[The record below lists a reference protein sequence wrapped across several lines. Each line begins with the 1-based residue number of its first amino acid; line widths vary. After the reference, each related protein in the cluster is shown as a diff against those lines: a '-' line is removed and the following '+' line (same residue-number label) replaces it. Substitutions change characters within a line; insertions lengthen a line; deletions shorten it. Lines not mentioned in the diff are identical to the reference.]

1 MAKFKKRAPSAPKK
15 EYTSSRKKN
24 RRAIREKR
32 IDVRARA
39 EQRMR
44 ETLARI
50 NEVPV
55 EQITKPQLKKA
66 KKSKVDLKQ
75 AFMNAVETPSKDN
88 NIVNHE
94 LPTPTTEPTIED
106 QLNSA
111 FEYASDKF
119 GHRDEY
125 AKNLIPLL
133 ANILYGSG
141 DSQDKANFAKGL
153 MKDPTKFVGDYGNF
167 EILPGVD
174 TDYQDLFK
182 SVKFKDIPSDLESSP
197 YITDMLKQP
206 WSTEESYEEHL
217 SEADAKRY
225 KTNMSNFGFKLND
238 AWLPILEQTMQSSA
252 AWNIAKRNAKPS
264 EEEDSTGPTALDNWY
279 TLWMVGQDAWTNKN
293 LDSKIWDE
301 FVAMVEKEKPLN
313 YIISKIDGMI
323 YESLKK

>member
-1 MAKFKKRAPSAPKK
+1 MAKFRKRAPSAPKK
-15 EYTSSRKKN
+15 EYSSSRKKD
-24 RRAIREKR
+24 RRAKREKR

-75 AFMNAVETPSKDN
+75 AFMNAVEPTSKD
-88 NIVNHE
+88 IVNHE
-94 LPTPTTEPTIED
+94 LPTPITEPTIED

-119 GHRDEY
+119 GHRKEY
-125 AKNLIPLL
+125 AMNLVPLL
-133 ANILYGSG
+133 ANILYGTG
-141 DSQDKANFAKGL
+141 DSQDKANF
-153 MKDPTKFVGDYGNF
+153 MKDIMNHPEKYVGDYGNF

-174 TDYQDLFK
+174 KDYQDLFK
-182 SVKFKDIPSDLESSP
+182 SVRFKDIPSDLETSP
-197 YITDMLKQP
+197 YITDMLDQP

-225 KTNMSNFGFKLND
+225 KTNMTNFGFNLKD
-238 AWLPILEQTMQSSA
+238 EWLPILEQTMQSSA

-264 EEEDSTGPTALDNWY
+264 KNSDNTGPTALDNWY
-279 TLWMVGQDAWTNKN
+279 MLWMVGQDAWTNKN